1 MNPLH
6 LSLSRASHALA
17 LMLLGLMAGFFWTYT
32 INVSPALAQM
42 DGAVYAQVQSSLNR
56 HVRHALFFVAF
67 FGPPVVCAL
76 ALGLAASQ
84 RHRAWWRVLAG
95 AALVYALGIIVFTRE
110 VNLPLNY
117 RTEAWNP
124 QALPLDWAQV
134 RSDWNLANA
143 WRTVCAF
150 GCFALGLWSWGQRL
164 KCYGNNSKL

>member
-1 MNPLH
+1 MNPH
-6 LSLSRASHALA
+6 RLSRASHALA

-67 FGPPVVCAL
+67 FGPPGVCAL

-84 RHRAWWRVLAG
+84 RHRAWWWALAG
-95 AALVYALGIIVFTRE
+95 VALVYALGIIVFTRE

-124 QALPLDWAQV
+124 QALPTDWAQV
-134 RSDWNLANA
+134 RSDWNLANT
-143 WRTVCAF
+143 WRTVCSLL
-150 GCFALGLWSWGQRL
+150 CFALALWSWTVRSGYSQ
-164 KCYGNNSKL
+164 NESKL